1 MKRPRRIKIVVGTRG
16 SQLALTQ
23 TQLVVQ
29 GLEARWAD
37 LKFEVKVIKTR
48 GDDSKTAITDIR
60 AGRKGLFTGE
70 IERTL
75 VTDNIDLAVHSAKDL
90 PSNLAPGTE
99 IAAVL
104 PRAIVD
110 DVLVATTQCDLNS
123 LAADGIVATGSV
135 RRKHQLRWKRPD
147 LEIVDLR
154 GNVPTRL
161 RKLATDRWHGMILA
175 QAEYGAAIDKSVFP
189 GCQGGPL
196 VHVMAGK
203 AVCFQEALQPGF
215 KQYAAQIVSNAKALA
230 ASLAEAGYRMISG
243 GTDTHLMLVDVFS
256 KGMFGSEAE
265 KALGLAGIT
274 VNKNAIPFDTNP
286 PLKPSG
292 IRLGTPALTT
302 RGMKEA
308 EMKQIA
314 GWIAAGLEQRNDAAA
329 LKKIRAEVF
338 ELCERFPLYPERRRV
353 HEPETLHA

>member
-29 GLEARWAD
+29 GLQARWAD

-48 GDDSKTAITDIR
+48 GDDSKTAIPDVR

-75 VTDNIDLAVHSAKDL
+75 VTEDVDLAVHSAKDL

-104 PRAIVD
+104 PRAGVG
-110 DVLVATTQCDLNS
+110 DVLVATTPCDLNS
-123 LAADGIVATGSV
+123 LAVDGIVATGSV

-161 RKLATDRWHGMILA
+161 RKLATDRWHAIILA
-175 QAEYGAAIDKSVFP
+175 
-189 GCQGGPL
+189 
-196 VHVMAGK
+196 
-203 AVCFQEALQPGF
+203 
-215 KQYAAQIVSNAKALA
+215 
-230 ASLAEAGYRMISG
+230 R
-243 GTDTHLMLVDVFS
+243 
-256 KGMFGSEAE
+256 
-265 KALGLAGIT
+265 
-274 VNKNAIPFDTNP
+274 
-286 PLKPSG
+286 
-292 IRLGTPALTT
+292 
-302 RGMKEA
+302 
-308 EMKQIA
+308 
-314 GWIAAGLEQRNDAAA
+314 AGLERLGLNPNRARIEFEGSEFFTAILSREIFVPAGGQGVIAIQIRGDDPQLRDLVAATNHFDTRLSLRA
-329 LKKIRAEVF
+329 EREFLRLLHADCSQPVGVVAEVDGATMKIRGQIF
-338 ELCERFPLYPERRRV
+338 
-353 HEPETLHA
+353 